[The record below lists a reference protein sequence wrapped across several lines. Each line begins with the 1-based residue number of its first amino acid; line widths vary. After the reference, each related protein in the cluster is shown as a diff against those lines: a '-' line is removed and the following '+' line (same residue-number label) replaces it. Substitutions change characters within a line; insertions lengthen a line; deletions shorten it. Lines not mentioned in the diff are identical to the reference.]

1 MFMMSCSFIILMV
14 PGRAACHAPY
24 EDVMGVLA
32 ILTTSPYFLFFC
44 RFVFMKHFLLIDNV
58 SMTISSRQPFELWPR
73 TYDGY
78 SALHTQNSMYLNG
91 ESWVWRVNPE
101 CRVLSIH
108 HTFWVKALNLWRFL
122 STLHFKLQHQI
133 HVFEWGILKCGR
145 IHIIHSGIPNQIH
158 EVLSVECWVSVISL
172 GPGEDMSEN
181 EVIWLWSFSVY
192 GRNQP
197 LLYFIFIVI
206 YIFEKNHLFLLNFFS
221 VYIDAKQKN
230 ILIIEFWKSSFL
242 QFLLFIRGTK
252 IVGPFVV
259 MIYKMIRGDLLRFF
273 TIYVVFLIGFSQGE
287 IISLFIQQC

>member
-1 MFMMSCSFIILMV
+1 MFWHSKNSEVKKNWKVKSRLLVNLDQKSSPAKLMFMMSCSFIILMV

-44 RFVFMKHFLLIDNV
+44 RFVLMKHFLLIDNV

-108 HTFWVKALNLWRFL
+108 HKFWVQALNLWWFL

-145 IHIIHSGIPNQIH
+145 IHIIRSGIKYMK
-158 EVLSVECWVSVISL
+158 CWV
-172 GPGEDMSEN
+172 
-181 EVIWLWSFSVY
+181 WSAEYPS
-192 GRNQP
+192 
-197 LLYFIFIVI
+197 
-206 YIFEKNHLFLLNFFS
+206 
-221 VYIDAKQKN
+221 
-230 ILIIEFWKSSFL
+230 
-242 QFLLFIRGTK
+242 
-252 IVGPFVV
+252 
-259 MIYKMIRGDLLRFF
+259 
-273 TIYVVFLIGFSQGE
+273 
-287 IISLFIQQC
+287 